1 MAGNGPFQVSSKSQ
15 EYYFTEIFNTF
26 YLQFYNMHE
35 HSMFVL
41 LQHTF
46 KKNHIIW
53 RKKSALNMEQ
63 SQNNLGK
70 NIKAHRYFRY

>member
-41 LQHTF
+41 LQHAL
-46 KKNHIIW
+46 KKSHNLE
-53 RKKSALNMEQ
+53 KKKLSALNMEQ
-63 SQNNLGK
+63 SQNYLGK
-70 NIKAHRYFRY
+70 PF